1 MFVLSTRHTNIK
13 HRRTQTFK
21 NSLEKRTTS
30 RKTRTA
36 RGLGGNPDIYTI
48 MKVKGKGGYW
58 LKTDHSVMI

>member
-1 MFVLSTRHTNIK
+1 MFVLSTRHMNIK